1 MVNRSLRPAKRS
13 SEEFRQ
19 LSRGRLHADGR
30 TRASG
35 RGAGAER
42 LQDRH
47 EATFTEVV
55 NTWSPGM
62 LRLARSFVSTDES
75 AREVVQDTWVAV
87 VAHIGSFQG
96 RSALKTWV
104 YRILVNTAKRRG
116 ERESHAVPWSSWA
129 PDEAEREAP
138 TVDPARFFSRDEA
151 YAGHW
156 RAFPAPWPALEDQV
170 LAGEVRRTIGAAVAD
185 LPARQRIV
193 ITLRDLEGYT
203 SEEVCDVLEI
213 TPANQRVLL
222 HRARAAVRGTLE
234 VYFAGPSEDP
244 AEPTQEVV

>member
-1 MVNRSLRPAKRS
+1 MIVTWQA
-13 SEEFRQ
+13 Q
-19 LSRGRLHADGR
+19 LMDQIVHPD
-30 TRASG
+30 
-35 RGAGAER
+35 AELVAR

-47 EATFTEVV
+47 EATFTAVV
-55 NTWSPGM
+55 ATWSPGM
-62 LRLARSFVSTDES
+62 LRLARSFVSTEES

-87 VAHIGSFQG
+87 VTHVGSFQG

-116 ERESHAVPWSSWA
+116 ARESQVVPWSSWA
-129 PDEAEREAP
+129 LDDEERDAP
-138 TVDPARFFSRDEA
+138 TVEPARFRSPDEA

-156 RAFPAPWPALEDQV
+156 RAFPAPWPSLEDEV
-170 LAGEVRRTIGAAVAD
+170 LAGEVRRTVGAAVAD
-185 LPARQRIV
+185 LPTRQRIV

-203 SEEVCDVLEI
+203 AEEVCDILEI

-234 VYFAGPSEDP
+234 VYFAGPGEDP
-244 AEPTQEVV
+244 VERSQEVA

>member
-1 MVNRSLRPAKRS
+1 MGEPVHPDAELAARLRV
-13 SEEFRQ
+13 
-19 LSRGRLHADGR
+19 
-30 TRASG
+30 
-35 RGAGAER
+35 
-42 LQDRH
+42 RH

-55 NTWSPGM
+55 NSWSTGM

-116 ERESHAVPWSSWA
+116 ERESHVVPWSSWA

-138 TVDPARFFSRDEA
+138 TVDPARFFGRHEA

-156 RAFPAPWPALEDQV
+156 QAFPAPWPALEDQV
-170 LAGEVRRTIGAAVAD
+170 VASEVRRTIGAAVTD
-185 LPARQRIV
+185 LPTRQRIV

-203 SEEVCDVLEI
+203 AEEVCDILEI

-234 VYFAGPSEDP
+234 VYFVGPGEDP
-244 AEPTQEVV
+244 AERTQEVA

>member
-1 MVNRSLRPAKRS
+1 MGEPVHP
-13 SEEFRQ
+13 
-19 LSRGRLHADGR
+19 D
-30 TRASG
+30 
-35 RGAGAER
+35 AELAAR

-87 VAHIGSFQG
+87 VAHIGSFRG

-116 ERESHAVPWSSWA
+116 ERESHVVPWSSWA
-129 PDEAEREAP
+129 LEEAEREAP
-138 TVDPARFFSRDEA
+138 TVDPARFFSRDEP

-156 RAFPAPWPALEDQV
+156 QAFPAPWPALEDQV
-170 LAGEVRRTIGAAVAD
+170 VAGEVRRTIGAVVAD
-185 LPARQRIV
+185 LPTRQRIV

-203 SEEVCDVLEI
+203 TEEVCDILEI

-234 VYFAGPSEDP
+234 VYFAGPGEDP
-244 AEPTQEVV
+244 TERTQEVA